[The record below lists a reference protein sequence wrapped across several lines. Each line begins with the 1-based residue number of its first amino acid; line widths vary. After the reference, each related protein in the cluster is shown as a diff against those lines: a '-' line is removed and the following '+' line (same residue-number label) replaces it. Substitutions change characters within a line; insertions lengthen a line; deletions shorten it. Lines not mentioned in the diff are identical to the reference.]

1 MMTTHPRQAVIENVD
16 KMVECG
22 NPSFGSAMSF
32 KLVRTTHRHCVF
44 TIPEE
49 LRHFLSRKKLI
60 STHTV
65 LTDFMSMQSQISV
78 TQIR

>member
-22 NPSFGSAMSF
+22 NPSFGSAMYF

-44 TIPEE
+44 TIP
-49 LRHFLSRKKLI
+49 
-60 STHTV
+60 
-65 LTDFMSMQSQISV
+65 
-78 TQIR
+78 